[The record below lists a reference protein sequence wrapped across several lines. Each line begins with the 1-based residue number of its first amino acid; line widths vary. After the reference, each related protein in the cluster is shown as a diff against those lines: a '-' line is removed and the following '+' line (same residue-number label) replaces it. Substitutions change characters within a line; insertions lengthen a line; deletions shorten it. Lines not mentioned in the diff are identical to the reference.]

1 MIVTMTSGTYPWLFV
16 TQIFHVGF
24 QPSHGGR
31 AQNFNSTTSRLWFSI
46 SRKSPQKKTTP
57 QVLEYRLNCEMYT
70 LYADAVGVLLHI
82 NRMFT
87 MGKLK
92 SYLFFHR
99 KFSFFTSSYCLRV
112 GQGMQQAWL
121 YMGYPLFHIQ
131 GDQCDL
137 IVTNLGRMTSIDQ
150 K

>member
-1 MIVTMTSGTYPWLFV
+1 
-16 TQIFHVGF
+16 
-24 QPSHGGR
+24 
-31 AQNFNSTTSRLWFSI
+31 
-46 SRKSPQKKTTP
+46 
-57 QVLEYRLNCEMYT
+57 MYT

-92 SYLFFHR
+92 SSLFFDR

-121 YMGYPLFHIQ
+121 YPLFHIQ

-137 IVTNLGRMTSIDQ
+137 IVTNLGRMTLIDQ

>member
-1 MIVTMTSGTYPWLFV
+1 
-16 TQIFHVGF
+16 
-24 QPSHGGR
+24 
-31 AQNFNSTTSRLWFSI
+31 
-46 SRKSPQKKTTP
+46 
-57 QVLEYRLNCEMYT
+57 MYT

-92 SYLFFHR
+92 SSLFFDR
-99 KFSFFTSSYCLRV
+99 KFSFFTSPYCLRV

-137 IVTNLGRMTSIDQ
+137 IVTNLGRMTLIDQ